1 MGDVTSVYTRF
12 KWSLLTYLLFRFCIL
27 MWPHGL
33 QEDLILRTF
42 AANSLQL
49 LEAWTW
55 LVSRQ
60 TEHSLWWRI
69 LKIRSLIGQGLV
81 FCFIGYQSIHS
92 DSLLVMHSWLCA
104 GFLLF
109 QCYSVL
115 YSSCAFTQ
123 KYTNTH
129 TESCLPMA
137 TEQLSWSWIGLHASL
152 RAFCQQ
158 CIHK

>member
-42 AANSLQL
+42 AANALQL

-60 TEHSLWWRI
+60 TEHSLWSRI

-104 GFLLF
+104 GF
-109 QCYSVL
+109 Y
-115 YSSCAFTQ
+115 YSSVIQCCTVAVHSHRNIQTPTLRVVYQ
-123 KYTNTH
+123 W
-129 TESCLPMA
+129 P
-137 TEQLSWSWIGLHASL
+137 LSSSAGAG
-152 RAFCQQ
+152 
-158 CIHK
+158 